1 MAKNPVILLPR
12 LQQLLTQTGEQIRL
26 ARLRRKLSAARVA
39 ERAAISRNTLL
50 AIEQGASTV
59 SMGAYL
65 QVLFV
70 LGLEKTILL
79 LAADD
84 VLKRFACCPA
94 CDSLAK
100 RFVLRFGEHVFRMG
114 DDERSVSASREL
126 KKRRCLPDSVRY
138 GGVLQDLCTP
148 PD

>member
-1 MAKNPVILLPR
+1 MPKDPVVLLPR

-59 SMGAYL
+59 SMGASL

-84 VLKRFACCPA
+84 VLGRK
-94 CDSLAK
+94 
-100 RFVLRFGEHVFRMG
+100 
-114 DDERSVSASREL
+114 
-126 KKRRCLPDSVRY
+126 
-138 GGVLQDLCTP
+138 LQDAQLVVSTRAP
-148 PD
+148 KQTSSE